1 MESNSKNRRRRNTSK
16 KRLINYYIKS
26 FLLVFIM
33 SFIFLLIINYR
44 LKTTLKRYIDIE
56 VERITSHVVNQSI
69 KDINISSSDY
79 MYLNDDSNY
88 SYNFSVL
95 NEYKDR
101 LSKRIQEYFSY
112 IENGDYSKYPSY
124 VQQYDTQKYKNVK
137 KGYLCEISFNSIMN
151 SVLFSNVGP
160 TIPVKITFI
169 GTTNVNIDIKT
180 KEYGINNVIVETYA
194 IIDIVNEISLP
205 ITTKKVTVK
214 VKEPITVDIVKGVV
228 PNYYVHS

>member
-1 MESNSKNRRRRNTSK
+1 
-16 KRLINYYIKS
+16 
-26 FLLVFIM
+26 M

-79 MYLNDDSNY
+79 IYLNDDSNY

>member
-16 KRLINYYIKS
+16 KRLINYYIRS

-79 MYLNDDSNY
+79 IYLNDDSNY

-112 IENGDYSKYPSY
+112 IEKGDYSKYPSY

>member
-33 SFIFLLIINYR
+33 SFIFLFIINYR

>member
-79 MYLNDDSNY
+79 IYLNDDSNY

>member
-1 MESNSKNRRRRNTSK
+1 
-16 KRLINYYIKS
+16 
-26 FLLVFIM
+26 
-33 SFIFLLIINYR
+33 
-44 LKTTLKRYIDIE
+44 
-56 VERITSHVVNQSI
+56 
-69 KDINISSSDY
+69 
-79 MYLNDDSNY
+79 
-88 SYNFSVL
+88 
-95 NEYKDR
+95 
-101 LSKRIQEYFSY
+101 
-112 IENGDYSKYPSY
+112 
-124 VQQYDTQKYKNVK
+124 
-137 KGYLCEISFNSIMN
+137 MN

>member
-112 IENGDYSKYPSY
+112 IEKGDYSKYPSY

>member
-16 KRLINYYIKS
+16 KRLINYYIKG

-79 MYLNDDSNY
+79 IYLNDDSNY

-112 IENGDYSKYPSY
+112 IEKGDYSKYSSY

>member
-16 KRLINYYIKS
+16 KRLINYYIRS

-69 KDINISSSDY
+69 KDINISPSDY
-79 MYLNDDSNY
+79 IYLNDDFNY

-112 IENGDYSKYPSY
+112 IEKGDYSKYPSY

>member
-101 LSKRIQEYFSY
+101 LSKKIQEYFSY
-112 IENGDYSKYPSY
+112 IEKGDYSKYSSY

>member
-112 IENGDYSKYPSY
+112 IEKGDYSKYPS
-124 VQQYDTQKYKNVK
+124 
-137 KGYLCEISFNSIMN
+137 
-151 SVLFSNVGP
+151 
-160 TIPVKITFI
+160 
-169 GTTNVNIDIKT
+169 
-180 KEYGINNVIVETYA
+180 
-194 IIDIVNEISLP
+194 
-205 ITTKKVTVK
+205 
-214 VKEPITVDIVKGVV
+214 
-228 PNYYVHS
+228 

>member
-79 MYLNDDSNY
+79 IYLNDDSNY

-101 LSKRIQEYFSY
+101 LSKKIQEYFSY
-112 IENGDYSKYPSY
+112 IEKGDYSKYPSY

>member
-112 IENGDYSKYPSY
+112 IEKGDYSKYSSY

>member
-79 MYLNDDSNY
+79 IYLNDDSNY

-101 LSKRIQEYFSY
+101 LSKKIQEYFSY
-112 IENGDYSKYPSY
+112 IEKGDYSKYSSY